1 MTSYASE
8 HSARQIRR
16 RLFGLLMQAFG
27 LVVAVTVV
35 LLVGLLAA
43 LAGAVTSGSMGWRP
57 PPARELEV
65 YYLARGSWEG
75 VGTVVSHDGEASR
88 GEMETD
94 WNNLT
99 VLDAR
104 GRVLVDRGRAEGGL
118 VGTIYPPDGRGVRFP
133 LQAAGRAIGTM
144 VLHRGNWYG
153 LLGLF
158 SGLVAPVLVISFFT
172 GMLTLL
178 IGFLLARRVV
188 TPLADV
194 VAAAHEVAAG
204 DLTARV
210 RVRGPGDLRSLSD
223 SFNRM
228 AGALETSDRQRR
240 DLLADIAHELR
251 TPLTVIRGKLEGMLD
266 GVYPAD
272 EAHVAPVLQE
282 TYVLERLVEDL
293 RTLTLAEARQLHFDR
308 QAVDLGELAERAVG
322 LFEAEAADRQIA
334 LAADLAP
341 DLPQVQA
348 DAQRVGQ
355 VIGNLVSNALRYV
368 PSGGN
373 VTLSTRPADGGG
385 AEMAVSDDGPGVA
398 EADLPHLFDRFW
410 RGEKSRTRAAGGAG
424 LGLAIARQLV
434 EAQGG
439 TICAE
444 NRPGGGLRVAFVLR

>member
-1 MTSYASE
+1 
-8 HSARQIRR
+8 
-16 RLFGLLMQAFG
+16 LFGLLMQAFG
-27 LVVAVTVV
+27 IVVVVTVV
-35 LLVGLLAA
+35 LLVGLLAV

-57 PPARELEV
+57 PAARELEV
-65 YYLARGSWEG
+65 YYLAHGSWDG
-75 VGTVVSHDGEASR
+75 VGTVVAHAAVEPAR
-88 GEMETD
+88 AEMVTD
-94 WNNLT
+94 WRNLT
-99 VLDAR
+99 VLDAE
-104 GRVLVDRGRAEGGL
+104 GRVWVDRGEAAGGL
-118 VGTIYPPDGRGVRFP
+118 VGTLYPADGRGVRFP
-133 LQAAGRAIGTM
+133 LRAEGQAIGTM

-172 GMLTLL
+172 GLLTLL

-210 RVRGPGDLRSLSD
+210 QVRGPGDLRSLSD

-251 TPLTVIRGKLEGMLD
+251 TPLTVIRGRLEGVLD

-272 EAHVAPVLQE
+272 EAHVAPVLEE

-322 LFEAEAADRQIA
+322 LFEAEAADRQIT
-334 LAADLAP
+334 LRADLAP
-341 DLPQVQA
+341 DLPPVQA

-368 PSGGN
+368 PSGGR
-373 VTLSTRPADGGG
+373 VTLSTRPVAGGG
-385 AEMAVSDDGPGVA
+385 AELAVSDDGPGVA
-398 EADLPHLFDRFW
+398 EADLPRLFDRFW
-410 RGEKSRTRAAGGAG
+410 RGDKSRNRAAGGAG

-444 NRPGGGLRVAFVLR
+444 NQLGGGLKVAFVLM